1 MADELL
7 SVRDLAVDYTIGGHF
22 FGFGGGARV
31 LHAVSGVNLT
41 LRAGE
46 CLGLVGESGCGKS
59 TVALA
64 IVGLVP
70 ATRGAISVDGMEIGA
85 HAAIDRLRLA
95 RTVQMVFQD
104 PYASLNPRQTVRRTL
119 GDPLRLHGVT
129 NAGEVEDRVA
139 DMMRRV
145 GLSADQADR
154 YPHEFSGGQRQRIGI
169 ARALILRP
177 KLVICDEP
185 VSALDVSI
193 RAQIIN
199 LLLELKESL
208 GLSYI
213 MISHDLGVVEH
224 MSDRVA
230 VMYFGKIVETGD
242 WRTIFEHPQHPYTR
256 GLIAAIPDVFAP
268 AAAAAD
274 KVHGEIPNPFA
285 PPAGCAFHPRC
296 PIATG
301 ECRVAPGPELRRL
314 ETGHEVSCWHAA

>member
-1 MADELL
+1 
-7 SVRDLAVDYTIGGHF
+7 
-22 FGFGGGARV
+22 
-31 LHAVSGVNLT
+31 
-41 LRAGE
+41 
-46 CLGLVGESGCGKS
+46 
-59 TVALA
+59 
-64 IVGLVP
+64 
-70 ATRGAISVDGMEIGA
+70 
-85 HAAIDRLRLA
+85 
-95 RTVQMVFQD
+95 VQMVFQD

-119 GDPLRLHGVT
+119 ADPLRLHGVA

-139 DMMRRV
+139 EMLKHV
-145 GLSADQADR
+145 GLTADHAGR

-199 LLLELKESL
+199 LLLELKETL

-230 VMYFGKIVETGD
+230 VMYLGRIVETGD
-242 WRTIFEHPQHPYTR
+242 WRTIFERPGHPYTR

-268 AAAAAD
+268 AEVTAN
-274 KVHGEIPNPFA
+274 KVRGEIPSPFD
-285 PPAGCAFHPRC
+285 PPSGCSFHPRC
-296 PIATG
+296 PIAVAK
-301 ECRVAPGPELRRL
+301 CRATPGPELRRL
-314 ETGHEVSCWHAA
+314 AESHEVSCWLASVES

>member
-1 MADELL
+1 MNG
-7 SVRDLAVDYTIGGHF
+7 VD
-22 FGFGGGARV
+22 
-31 LHAVSGVNLT
+31 LT
-41 LRAGE
+41 LRTGE

-64 IVGLVP
+64 ILGLVP
-70 ATRGAISVDGMEIGA
+70 AAHGAITVDGMTIGA
-85 HAAIDRLRLA
+85 DAPIDRRRLA

-119 GDPLRLHGVT
+119 ADPLRLHGVT
-129 NAGEVEDRVA
+129 NGGEVEDRVA
-139 DMMRRV
+139 DMMARV
-145 GLSADQADR
+145 GLTPDHADR

-177 KLVICDEP
+177 RLVICDEP

-208 GLSYI
+208 GLSYL

-230 VMYFGKIVETGD
+230 VMYFGKIVETGE
-242 WRTIFEHPQHPYTR
+242 WRAIFERPSHPYTR
-256 GLIAAIPDVFAP
+256 ALIAAIPDAFAP
-268 AAAAAD
+268 AGASAD
-274 KVHGEIPNPFA
+274 KVRGEIPSPFD
-285 PPAGCAFHPRC
+285 PPTGCAFHPRC
-296 PIATG
+296 PIAIDK
-301 ECRVAPGPELRRL
+301 CRAAPGPELRQIADA
-314 ETGHEVSCWHAA
+314 HNVSCWLAS